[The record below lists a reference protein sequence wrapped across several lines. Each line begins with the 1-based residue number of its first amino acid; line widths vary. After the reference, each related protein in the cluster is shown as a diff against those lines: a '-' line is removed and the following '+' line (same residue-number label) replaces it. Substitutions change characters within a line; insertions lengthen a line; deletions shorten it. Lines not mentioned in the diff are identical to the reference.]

1 MKQSFPPTHWE
12 RFGPGTI
19 DVRASTGFNRSHPVN
34 RSRPGTGKPGTICA
48 AWWFIDRDGG
58 DGGVGQSS
66 DALMI
71 RDPIDRPRRK
81 GSFLAIFQYGG
92 RQRGISP
99 PTGRETGLPPE
110 VTGYHPPTMQAMAT
124 GANRKPLQT
133 LFWVRTVAKRGA
145 HASRMDHSEE
155 GPLLPQGWPSCDRQN
170 GDRRKLSNGAGL
182 GLFQRPMAS
191 NR

>member
-1 MKQSFPPTHWE
+1 MVVTMVMVSVYCYGRRTH
-12 RFGPGTI
+12 T
-19 DVRASTGFNRSHPVN
+19 
-34 RSRPGTGKPGTICA
+34 C
-48 AWWFIDRDGG
+48 
-58 DGGVGQSS
+58 
-66 DALMI
+66 
-71 RDPIDRPRRK
+71 PRQK

-92 RQRGISP
+92 RERGISP
-99 PTGRETGLPPE
+99 PSGPETGLPLE

-145 HASRMDHSEE
+145 HASRMDHGEE
-155 GPLLPQGWPSCDRQN
+155 GPLFPQGWPSWNRQN

>member
-1 MKQSFPPTHWE
+1 
-12 RFGPGTI
+12 
-19 DVRASTGFNRSHPVN
+19 
-34 RSRPGTGKPGTICA
+34 
-48 AWWFIDRDGG
+48 
-58 DGGVGQSS
+58 
-66 DALMI
+66 MI

-145 HASRMDHSEE
+145 HASRMDHGEE
-155 GPLLPQGWPSCDRQN
+155 GPFCLRGGRHATGKTVIGANSATARACGHFDTRWRPIGERGSAGAVGRALVPVA
-170 GDRRKLSNGAGL
+170 RRKTADERKPALARVWRGFAAG
-182 GLFQRPMAS
+182 
-191 NR
+191 NRQIG